1 MKDVTQTAKWANILD
16 NFKSK
21 FRKNSNKKFNTR
33 YLYIALAIIVG
44 IYYYI
49 MLPPLHYASMDFWI
63 FLLIILA
70 GVLIIE
76 LLSDGLQSIT
86 TPSSDGRGFWKSA
99 SLKYKLLLYPLPILF
114 MIGILSYFILSP
126 VFFSESYSKMI
137 TVQEADFGE
146 DFPETDINQIPLVD
160 RDTAERLGSRQLG
173 NITDL
178 VSQFEVAEDYTQIS
192 IDSHPYRVSPLEY
205 AGFFRWLNNFQ
216 TGIPHYIQVDN
227 VSGEVTLQTPE
238 QPIKY
243 SHSEILNR
251 DVMRKLRFSNP
262 FTLFSNPTFEID
274 DEGNPFYVAST
285 YKRNFFLREP
295 EVNGVIT
302 LNAMT
307 GETTSYDLENIPTW
321 VDRVYSA
328 DLIMHQLTMQG
339 HYRNGFFNSL
349 FAQKGVTEP
358 TAGYN
363 YLPIGDDLYL
373 YTGITSVVADE
384 SNIGFVLVNMR
395 TKEATMYPLS
405 AAEEFSA
412 MRSAE
417 GSVQETSYTATF
429 PLLINIRGKP
439 MYILTLKDNSGLIKE
454 YALVDVQ
461 NYQSVY
467 VESSVSKLMQAYA
480 EDHPL
485 DIDDIETEEKIEALS
500 GAIDGIQAVVVDG
513 NTIYYFTVDGQV
525 YRANIQLNDHL
536 PFLEAG
542 TIIEFTTTE
551 EGVVKEIQW
560 DEEE

>member
-1 MKDVTQTAKWANILD
+1 MKDVTQTARLTNIL
-16 NFKSK
+16 NNIKSK
-21 FRKNSNKKFNTR
+21 FRNDSGKKFKAR
-33 YLYIALAIIVG
+33 YLYILLAIIVG

-49 MLPPLHYASMDFWI
+49 ILPPIHYASMDFWI
-63 FLLIILA
+63 FIIIIIA

-76 LLSDGLQSIT
+76 LLSDGLQSI
-86 TPSSDGRGFWKSA
+86 SRSGKGFWKGTT
-99 SLKYKLLLYPLPILF
+99 LKYKLLLYPLPIILI
-114 MIGILSYFILSP
+114 IGVLSYLILSP
-126 VFFSESYSKMI
+126 VFFSDSYSKMI
-137 TVQEADFGE
+137 IVQEADFSE

-160 RDTAERLGSRQLG
+160 RDTAERLGNRQLG

-192 IDSHPYRVSPLEY
+192 IDSYPYRVSPLEY

-227 VSGEVTLQTPE
+227 VTGEVMLQTPE

-262 FTLFSNPTFEID
+262 FSLFDNPTFEID

-285 YKRNFFLREP
+285 YRRNFFLREP

-307 GETTSYDLENIPTW
+307 GETTNYDLENIPTW
-321 VDRVYSA
+321 IDRVYSA

-395 TKEATMYPLS
+395 TKETTMYPLS

-429 PLLINIRGKP
+429 PLLINIKGKP

-467 VESSVSKLMQAYA
+467 VESSVAKLMQAYA

-485 DIDDIETEEKIEALS
+485 DIDEIETEEEIESLT
-500 GAIDGIQAVVVDG
+500 GAIDSIQAVVVEG
-513 NTIYYFTVDGQV
+513 NTVYYFTVEGQV
-525 YRANIQLNDHL
+525 FKADIQLNDQL
-536 PFLEAG
+536 PFLESG
-542 TIIEFTTTE
+542 TEIEFTTTK
-551 EGVVKEIQW
+551 EGVVKEIHWQ
-560 DEEE
+560 DE

>member
-1 MKDVTQTAKWANILD
+1 MKDVTQSSTISE
-16 NFKSK
+16 FFQSIKSK
-21 FRKNSNKKFNTR
+21 FSSQSSKKFNVR
-33 YLYIALAIIVG
+33 YLYILLAVIIA

-49 MLPPLHYASMDFWI
+49 MLPPIHYASIDFWI
-63 FLLIILA
+63 FLLIFVGGI
-70 GVLIIE
+70 LIIE
-76 LLSDGLQSIT
+76 LLADSMKSI
-86 TPSSDGRGFWKSA
+86 SSTNSSEKWSWKSK
-99 SLKYKLLLYPLPILF
+99 SLKYKILLYPWPILLV
-114 MIGILSYFILSP
+114 IAVLSYLIFSP
-126 VFFSESYSKMI
+126 VFFSDSYSNMI
-137 TVQEADFGE
+137 TVTEADFSE

-160 RDTAERLGSRQLG
+160 RDTAERLGNRQLG

-178 VSQFEVAEDYTQIS
+178 VSQFEVADDYTQIT
-192 IDSHPYRVSPLEY
+192 IDSYPYRVSPLEY

-227 VSGEVTLQTPE
+227 VTGEVVLQTPE
-238 QPIKY
+238 QPIRY

-262 FTLFSNPTFEID
+262 FTLFESPTFEID
-274 DEGNPFYVAST
+274 DEGNPYYVAST

-307 GETTSYDLENIPTW
+307 GESTQYDLDSIPSW

-339 HYRNGFFNSL
+339 HYRNGFLNSL
-349 FAQKGVTEP
+349 FAQQGVTEP

-384 SNIGFVLVNMR
+384 SNIGFVLVNLR

-429 PLLINIRGKP
+429 PLLININGKP

-461 NYQSVY
+461 NYQRVY
-467 VESSVSKLMQAYA
+467 VESSVSSLMQAYA
-480 EDHPL
+480 VDNPL
-485 DIDDIETEEKIEALS
+485 DIEEIETEEDIQTLS
-500 GAIDGIQAVVVDG
+500 GQIEDVQAVVVEG
-513 NTIYYFTVDGQV
+513 NTIYYFTIDGQV
-525 YRANIQLNDHL
+525 YKADIRLNDNL

-542 TIIEFTTTE
+542 TDVEFTTTE
-551 EGVVKEIQW
+551 EGIVREIQW
-560 DEEE
+560 DE